1 MSHAKSNLTPP
12 IISVNNLYITEKK
25 SGPCTDIAP
34 QFLPSG
40 PRGPSSN
47 PISIDPMEGLPEG
60 RRSRRYWR
68 PDPQIG
74 VYFQKDKFRTYYGPK
89 GRGEDYAALHAPPAH
104 LTPWEYI
111 WKEAM
116 MTPQDDAK
124 MLYRAYLA
132 RQEEKSEKS
141 VFGDNSPASQDST
154 VDFSQSQGSESDW
167 DESQDS
173 GSSEAVNKKK
183 ATKFVDKSWRSKA
196 FPLGRKSQLAA
207 AVASGGGAAGD
218 WVSPLVTAA
227 SRAARDKGRRDD
239 FNNLLFKFDKGIDFS
254 KLGQRMGDTNALFAK
269 DVQNMLTNVDLKLN
283 TTNATEF
290 VNDSSVRRSAREG
303 SIFNHIHNYV
313 NERHLIKGPDEI
325 LRGDLGDV
333 FLATLELKKEGKKGK
348 IACIYC
354 GRKNASEIDH
364 YMSAIVKGTA
374 TLGIHTE
381 SFQNLVPSCSS
392 CHRAGKDDPTW
403 QRRWDG
409 EADILVWWN
418 WDGNKPAG
426 YKLKRNMSLPTY
438 FVKKKN
444 SDNAEN
450 EGENEG
456 EDEDEGKVWGK
467 VSQDDLKVELLMF
480 EEWYNNSDKE
490 MKDMFDKAIGTCRT
504 QWGVPEGDGLLTKV
518 QKRWPP
524 IIGDSLREDRAIKVD
539 VNGKWTGYGRDE
551 GWQQLSKSKTSL
563 DTDAKVIMSDQ
574 VTFVRTVW
582 DVVLHYARARNSGK
596 SEEDAWKVVKARALG
611 DDDPLPIKSEIS
623 KDLRAWSRSES
634 LKQVAFAAQAA
645 KLEDWWEII
654 YGKAKEFA
662 EKNLF
667 KIKGLMDSEVKKRGV
682 MVWNALKVK
691 ANGERKTELNKLLK
705 KRLESPTIKAKL
717 NARIKELNEEIDT
730 EDAVMMNLRMSLA
743 KGEMRYKNLKV
754 FGDRPAGHPQKWL
767 ATSSWGKAAAEA
779 YRTAPKY
786 LEIERKLKNWDVFF
800 KSKADKIKM
809 VLAKKIQKIINNA
822 IVRGYDEFYKGA
834 VEILKLGGSDAKE
847 DDEMKK
853 ILDGIVKKEAEAAN
867 EAEAAKA
874 VSTSASSQSSDTA
887 YAFITTR
894 EDAYNSVAAERPL
907 FTSGRSAAAV
917 AAAGERVETIPDEQ
931 SARQAP
937 DQIDPPPPPP
947 TPAWRA
953 LEVARKQIDVLTN
966 RLVEA
971 QAAASAADLQISAL
985 NAEVRQYEGVVAD
998 LNAELIKCDQAI
1010 EEELAADAEEQAA
1023 KAEEFERESKRL
1035 KDEREAAAEAAR
1047 LAAMKMAGAA
1057 IEYRGLELT
1066 EGKVEWDLSS
1076 LGSVEFE
1083 ELSD

>member
-1 MSHAKSNLTPP
+1 
-12 IISVNNLYITEKK
+12 
-25 SGPCTDIAP
+25 
-34 QFLPSG
+34 
-40 PRGPSSN
+40 
-47 PISIDPMEGLPEG
+47 
-60 RRSRRYWR
+60 
-68 PDPQIG
+68 
-74 VYFQKDKFRTYYGPK
+74 
-89 GRGEDYAALHAPPAH
+89 
-104 LTPWEYI
+104 
-111 WKEAM
+111 M

-132 RQEEKSEKS
+132 RQEEKS

-154 VDFSQSQGSESDW
+154 VEFSQSQGSESDW

-196 FPLGRKSQLAA
+196 FPLGRKSQIAA

-269 DVQNMLTNVDLKLN
+269 DVQNMLTNVGLKLN
-283 TTNATEF
+283 ATDAVEF
-290 VNDSSVRRSAREG
+290 VKGKG
-303 SIFNHIHNYV
+303 SISKHIQTYV
-313 NERHLIKGPDEI
+313 NEQHLTKGPDEF

-403 QRRWDG
+403 QRPRDG

-504 QWGVPEGDGLLTKV
+504 QWEVPEGDGLLTKV

-539 VNGKWTGYGRDE
+539 SNGKWTGYGRDE

-662 EKNLF
+662 DKNLF
-667 KIKGLMDSEVKKRGV
+667 KIKGLMDSEVEKRGV
-682 MVWNALKVK
+682 VVWNALKVK
-691 ANGERKTELNKLLK
+691 ANGERKTELAESLK
-705 KRLESPTIKAKL
+705 KLTGKPQPKIKAKL

-767 ATSSWGKAAAEA
+767 ATSSWGKAAAA
-779 YRTAPKY
+779 YREAPKY
-786 LEIERKLKNWDVFF
+786 LKIERKLKNWDVFF
-800 KSKADKIKM
+800 KSKADKIKT

-853 ILDGIVKKEAEAAN
+853 ILDGIVKKEAEAAE

-887 YAFITTR
+887 SAFIDKR
-894 EDAYNSVAAERPL
+894 LKAYNSVAAERPL

-937 DQIDPPPPPP
+937 GQIDPPPPPS
-947 TPAWRA
+947 TRAWRE
-953 LEVARKQIDVLTN
+953 LEGARETIDVLTKS
-966 RLVEA
+966 LVAA
-971 QAAASAADLQISAL
+971 QAAAAQEITGLKEENKGLEKRVEEAEKEAVHWGEGLEKVMANNDKVMANNAKWAQDVKVIEREIRIHMPATAALRSEILQL
-985 NAEVRQYEGVVAD
+985 VEQLLLEMNEGVP
-998 LNAELIKCDQAI
+998 
-1010 EEELAADAEEQAA
+1010 
-1023 KAEEFERESKRL
+1023 RL
-1035 KDEREAAAEAAR
+1035 EATQPAPPV
-1047 LAAMKMAGAA
+1047 MP
-1057 IEYRGLELT
+1057 I
-1066 EGKVEWDLSS
+1066 
-1076 LGSVEFE
+1076 
-1083 ELSD
+1083 